1 MTPLRFCMVTTFYP
15 PYHFGGDAMYIYRLS
30 HALARRGHT
39 VDVLH
44 DRDAYHLAR
53 RDEPSQRFPDH
64 PSVRVT
70 AMKSPFGALSPLLT
84 QQTARPFL
92 KPEVRRRLESGVY
105 DVIHFHNMSLIGST
119 ALGFGRGVKLYT
131 THEHWLVCPMHV
143 LWKFDREPCDSPQ
156 CLACTIHGRRPPQVW
171 RYTRRLGRD
180 LAHVN
185 RLLSPSRFTR
195 QRHID
200 AGIDRPITV
209 LPYFVPDSVSPPTL
223 ASASEA
229 GTLAQASEGGRTV
242 PTSAS
247 GAETRPYFLYVGRLV
262 KLKGVDTLIRAFRR
276 YAGADLVIVG
286 DGEERDALQRLAAG
300 MPNVTFA
307 GAKDQSQLAALYRDA
322 VALVMPSTG
331 YEVFGIVLIEAF
343 AHRTPVIVRRL
354 GGMPEAVEDSGGGLL
369 FSTED
374 ELLDAMRRVQESP
387 ALRRDLGER
396 GHAGYLAHWSEA
408 PHLER
413 YLSIVEEERGR

>member
-1 MTPLRFCMVTTFYP
+1 VTPLRFCMVTTFYP

-53 RDEPSQRFPDH
+53 PGEPAPRFADH
-64 PSVRVT
+64 PNVRVT
-70 AMKSPFGALSPLLT
+70 AMKSPLGALSPLLT

-92 KPEVRRRLESGVY
+92 KPDVRRRLEGGGY

-119 ALGFGRGVKLYT
+119 ALGFGGGVKLYT

-143 LWKFDREPCDSPQ
+143 LWKFDREPCDRPQ
-156 CLACTIHGRRPPQVW
+156 CLACTIRGRRPPQLW
-171 RYTRRLGRD
+171 RYTGRLVRD

-200 AGIDRPITV
+200 AGVERPITV
-209 LPYFVPDSVSPPTL
+209 LPYFVPAPPAPAPAGQGGAVSPKP
-223 ASASEA
+223 ASA
-229 GTLAQASEGGRTV
+229 GEGG
-242 PTSAS
+242 PPIAAS
-247 GAETRPYFLYVGRLV
+247 QLDRPYFLYVGRLV
-262 KLKGVDTLIRAFRR
+262 KLKGVDTLIRAFGR
-276 YAGADLVIVG
+276 YPGADLIIVG
-286 DGEERDALQRLAAG
+286 DGEERDALVRLAAA
-300 MPNVTFA
+300 MPNVVFA
-307 GAKDQSQLAALYRDA
+307 GAKDQAQLASLYRNA
-322 VALVMPSTG
+322 IALVMPSTG

-343 AHRTPVIVRRL
+343 AQKTPVIVRRL

-369 FSTED
+369 FSNED
-374 ELLDAMRRVQESP
+374 ELLDAMRRLQDSP
-387 ALRRDLGER
+387 ALRQDLGER
-396 GHAGYLAHWSEA
+396 GHRGYLEHWSEG

>member
-53 RDEPSQRFPDH
+53 RDEPAQRFPDH
-64 PSVRVT
+64 PNVRVT

-92 KPEVRRRLESGVY
+92 KPEVRRRLQDGEH

-156 CLACTIHGRRPPQVW
+156 CLACTLHGRRPPQVW
-171 RYTRRLGRD
+171 RYTGRLARD

-195 QRHID
+195 QRHLD

-209 LPYFVPDSVSPPTL
+209 LPYFVPDPR
-223 ASASEA
+223 SADA
-229 GTLAQASEGGRTV
+229 ADRG
-242 PTSAS
+242 
-247 GAETRPYFLYVGRLV
+247 ETRPYFLYVGRLV

-276 YAGADLVIVG
+276 YADADLVIVG

-307 GAKDQSQLAALYRDA
+307 GAKDQAQLAALYRDA

-374 ELLDAMRRVQESP
+374 ELLDAMRRIQTEP
-387 ALRRDLGER
+387 DLRRDLGER

>member
-1 MTPLRFCMVTTFYP
+1 VTPLRFCMVTTFYP
-15 PYHFGGDAMYIYRLS
+15 PYHFGGDAMYVYRLS
-30 HALARRGHT
+30 HALARRGHS

-53 RDEPSQRFPDH
+53 RGEPAQRFADDPN
-64 PSVRVT
+64 VRVT
-70 AMKSPFGALSPLLT
+70 AMKSAFGALSPLLT
-84 QQTARPFL
+84 QQTARPLL
-92 KPEVRRRLESGVY
+92 KPDVRRELEGGAY

-143 LWKFDREPCDSPQ
+143 LWKFDREPCDAPQ
-156 CLACTIHGRRPPQVW
+156 CLACTIRGRRPPQLW
-171 RYTRRLGRD
+171 RYTGRLTRD

-209 LPYFVPDSVSPPTL
+209 LPYFVPAPPDP
-223 ASASEA
+223 APSQPE
-229 GTLAQASEGGRTV
+229 
-242 PTSAS
+242 
-247 GAETRPYFLYVGRLV
+247 RPYFLYVGRLV

-276 YAGADLVIVG
+276 YPDADLVIVG
-286 DGEERDALQRLAAG
+286 DGEERGALERLAAG
-300 MPNVTFA
+300 MPNVVFA
-307 GAKDQSQLAALYRDA
+307 GPKDQAQLASLYRDA
-322 VALVMPSTG
+322 IALVMPSIG

-343 AHRTPVIVRRL
+343 AQKTPVIVRRL

-374 ELLDAMRRVQESP
+374 ELLDAMRQIQASP

-396 GHAGYLAHWSEA
+396 GHHGYLAHWSET

-413 YLSIVEEERGR
+413 YLSIVQEERGR

>member
-30 HALARRGHT
+30 HALARRGHM

-53 RDEPSQRFPDH
+53 RGEPAQRFADH
-64 PSVRVT
+64 PNVRVT

-84 QQTARPFL
+84 QQTARPLL
-92 KPEVRRRLESGVY
+92 KPEVRRRLRGGAY

-119 ALGFGRGVKLYT
+119 ALAFGGGVKFYT

-143 LWKFDREPCDSPQ
+143 LWKFDREPCDAPQ
-156 CLACTIHGRRPPQVW
+156 CLACTLHGRRPPQLW
-171 RYTRRLGRD
+171 RYTGRVARD

-195 QRHID
+195 QRHVD
-200 AGIDRPITV
+200 AGVERPITV
-209 LPYFVPDSVSPPTL
+209 LPYFVPEPPAASVNEGGPAGPTL
-223 ASASEA
+223 GPAV
-229 GTLAQASEGGRTV
+229 EGR
-242 PTSAS
+242 
-247 GAETRPYFLYVGRLV
+247 RPYFLYVGRLV
-262 KLKGVDTLIRAFRR
+262 KLKGVDTLIHAFRR
-276 YAGADLVIVG
+276 YPDADLVIVG
-286 DGEERDALQRLAAG
+286 DGEERDSLKALAGG
-300 MPNVTFA
+300 MPNVVFA
-307 GAKDQSQLAALYRDA
+307 GAKDQAQLAALYRDA
-322 VALVMPSTG
+322 IALVMPSIG

-343 AHRTPVIVRRL
+343 AQKTPVIVRRL

-369 FSTED
+369 FSRED
-374 ELLDAMRRVQESP
+374 ELLDAMRRLQQSP
-387 ALRRDLGER
+387 ALRQELGER
-396 GHAGYLAHWSEA
+396 GHRGYLAHWSEA

-413 YLSIVEEERGR
+413 YLAIVAEERGR

>member
-44 DRDAYHLAR
+44 DRDAYRLAR
-53 RDEPSQRFPDH
+53 RAEPAQRFADH
-64 PSVRVT
+64 PNVRVT
-70 AMKSPFGALSPLLT
+70 GLTSPFGALSPLLT
-84 QQTARPFL
+84 QQTARPLL
-92 KPEVRRRLESGVY
+92 KPEVRRRLQDGAY

-119 ALGFGRGVKLYT
+119 ALGFGGGVKLYT

-156 CLACTIHGRRPPQVW
+156 CLACTIHGRRPPQLW
-171 RYTRRLGRD
+171 RYTGRLTRD

-209 LPYFVPDSVSPPTL
+209 LPYFVP
-223 ASASEA
+223 
-229 GTLAQASEGGRTV
+229 AQVQPEGG
-242 PTSAS
+242 AIH
-247 GAETRPYFLYVGRLV
+247 GRPYFLYVGRLV

-286 DGEERDALQRLAAG
+286 DGEEREALQRLAAG
-300 MPNVTFA
+300 MPNVVFA
-307 GAKDQSQLAALYRDA
+307 GAKDQAQLAALYQDA
-322 VALVMPSTG
+322 IALVMPSTG

-343 AHRTPVIVRRL
+343 AQRTPVIVRRL

-374 ELLDAMRRVQESP
+374 ELLDAMRRLQESP
-387 ALRRDLGER
+387 ELRRDLGER
-396 GHAGYLAHWSEA
+396 GHRGYLAHWSEA

-413 YLSIVEEERGR
+413 YLAIVEEERGR

>member
-1 MTPLRFCMVTTFYP
+1 MTALRFCMVTTFYP

-30 HALARRGHT
+30 HALAQRGHT

-53 RDEPSQRFPDH
+53 RGEPAQRFADH
-64 PSVRVT
+64 PGVRVT
-70 AMKSPFGALSPLLT
+70 AMKSPLGALSPLLT

-92 KPEVRRRLESGVY
+92 KPEVRRRLESGAY
-105 DVIHFHNMSLIGST
+105 DVIHFHNMSLIGSA
-119 ALGFGRGVKLYT
+119 ALAFGSGVKLYT

-143 LWKFDREPCDSPQ
+143 LWKFDREPCDAPQ
-156 CLACTIHGRRPPQVW
+156 CFACTLHGRRPPQLW
-171 RYTRRLGRD
+171 RYTGRLTRD

-209 LPYFVPDSVSPPTL
+209 LPYFVPEQVQGDAHPSR
-223 ASASEA
+223 E
-229 GTLAQASEGGRTV
+229 
-242 PTSAS
+242 
-247 GAETRPYFLYVGRLV
+247 RPYFLYVGRLV

-276 YAGADLVIVG
+276 YPDADLVIAG
-286 DGEERDALQRLAAG
+286 DGEARETLVRLAAG
-300 MPNVTFA
+300 MPNVLFA
-307 GAKDQSQLAALYRDA
+307 GAKDQAQLAALYRHA
-322 VALVMPSTG
+322 IALVMPSIG

-343 AHRTPVIVRRL
+343 AQKTPVIVRRL

-374 ELLDAMRRVQESP
+374 ELLDAMHQLQDSP

-396 GHAGYLAHWSEA
+396 GHRGYLTHWSEA

-413 YLSIVEEERGR
+413 YLAIVEEERGR

>member
-53 RDEPSQRFPDH
+53 SGEPAQRFADH
-64 PSVRVT
+64 PNVRVT
-70 AMKSPFGALSPLLT
+70 GMKSPLGALSPLLT

-92 KPEVRRRLESGVY
+92 KPEVRRRLEGGGY
-105 DVIHFHNMSLIGST
+105 DVLHFHNMSLIGST
-119 ALGFGRGVKLYT
+119 ALGFGSGVKLYT

-143 LWKFDREPCDSPQ
+143 LWKFDREPCDAPQ
-156 CLACTIHGRRPPQVW
+156 CLACTLHGRRPPQLW
-171 RYTRRLGRD
+171 RYTGRLSRD

-209 LPYFVPDSVSPPTL
+209 LPYFVPEPPTL
-223 ASASEA
+223 ASASE
-229 GTLAQASEGGRTV
+229 GG
-242 PTSAS
+242 
-247 GAETRPYFLYVGRLV
+247 RPYFLYVGRLV

-276 YAGADLVIVG
+276 YPDADLVIVG
-286 DGEERDALQRLAAG
+286 DGDEREALQRLAGG
-300 MPNVTFA
+300 MPNVVFA
-307 GAKDQSQLAALYRDA
+307 GAKDQAQLAALYRDA
-322 VALVMPSTG
+322 IALVMPSTG

-343 AHRTPVIVRRL
+343 AQKTPVIARRL

-374 ELLDAMRRVQESP
+374 ELIDAMRRLQESP

-396 GHAGYLAHWSEA
+396 GHRGYLTHWSEA

-413 YLSIVEEERGR
+413 YLAIVEEERRT

>member
-53 RDEPSQRFPDH
+53 SGEPSQRFDTH
-64 PSVRVT
+64 PNVRVF
-70 AMKSPFGALSPLLT
+70 AMKSAFGALSPLLT
-84 QQTARPFL
+84 QQTARPML
-92 KPEVRRRLESGVY
+92 KPEVRRRLDSGEY

-143 LWKFDREPCDSPQ
+143 LWKFDREPCDAPQ
-156 CLACTIHGRRPPQVW
+156 CLACTLRGRRPPQLW
-171 RYTRRLGRD
+171 RYTGRLTRD
-180 LAHVN
+180 LAHVD

-195 QRHID
+195 QRHIE

-209 LPYFVPDSVSPPTL
+209 LPYFVPQPPEPAP
-223 ASASEA
+223 AS
-229 GTLAQASEGGRTV
+229 TGGR
-242 PTSAS
+242 PF
-247 GAETRPYFLYVGRLV
+247 FLYVGRLV

-276 YAGADLVIVG
+276 YPEADLVIVG
-286 DGEERDALQRLAAG
+286 DGEERGALEQLAAG
-300 MPNVTFA
+300 MSNVIFA
-307 GAKDQSQLAALYRDA
+307 GAKDQAQLAALYRDS

-343 AHRTPVIVRRL
+343 AQRTPVIVRRL

-374 ELLDAMRRVQESP
+374 ELLDAMRRLQTS
-387 ALRRDLGER
+387 ADLRKDLGER
-396 GHAGYLAHWSEA
+396 GHRGYLAHWSEA

-413 YLSIVEEERGR
+413 YLSIVDEERVT

>member
-1 MTPLRFCMVTTFYP
+1 VTPLRFCMVTTFYP

-30 HALARRGHT
+30 HALARRGHA

-53 RDEPSQRFPDH
+53 RGEPAHRFAEH
-64 PSVRVT
+64 PNVRMF
-70 AMKSPFGALSPLLT
+70 AMKSRLGALSPLLT
-84 QQTARPFL
+84 QQTARPWL
-92 KPEVRRRLESGVY
+92 KPEVRRRLESGEY

-131 THEHWLVCPMHV
+131 THEHWLFCPMHV
-143 LWKFDREPCDSPQ
+143 LWKFDREPCDAPQ
-156 CLACTIHGRRPPQVW
+156 CLACTLHGRRPPQLW
-171 RYTRRLGRD
+171 RYTGRLSRD

-209 LPYFVPDSVSPPTL
+209 LPYFVPDPGSSRTTPDPGSVPPTL
-223 ASASEA
+223 ASASE
-229 GTLAQASEGGRTV
+229 
-242 PTSAS
+242 S
-247 GAETRPYFLYVGRLV
+247 GRPYFLYVGRLV

-276 YAGADLVIVG
+276 YPDADLVIVG
-286 DGEERDALQRLAAG
+286 DGEERDALAQLAAG
-300 MPNVTFA
+300 TPNVVFA

-331 YEVFGIVLIEAF
+331 YEVFGIVLIGAF
-343 AHRTPVIVRRL
+343 AHKTPVIVRRL
-354 GGMPEAVEDSGGGLL
+354 GEMPEAVEDSGGGLL
-369 FSTED
+369 FSTEE
-374 ELLDAMRRVQESP
+374 ELLDAMRQLQASTE
-387 ALRRDLGER
+387 LRRDLGER
-396 GHAGYLAHWSEA
+396 GHRGYLAHWSEA

-413 YLSIVEEERGR
+413 YLSIVDEERGA